1 MNTQFSIPD
10 AGCKVAITF
19 EFPSYV
25 IGSPTVSKTTI
36 TGIVEKATRFTPPD
50 FVRIVTDFD
59 SPVRIREIPLHR
71 VTNLEY
77 ADGRI
82 AVQETVKE
90 DTETWSV
97 EGSKGSCYTVIRTK
111 NKWACTCPG
120 FQFRKSCRHIQEL
133 QNA

>member
-10 AGCKVAITF
+10 AGCQIAITF

-25 IGSPTVSKTTI
+25 IGTAKVNKTTI
-36 TGIVEKATRFTPPD
+36 TGIVEKATKFTPPN

-71 VTNLEY
+71 ITNLEY

-82 AVQETVKE
+82 AIQETIKE

-97 EGSKGSCYTVIRTK
+97 DGSKGSKYTVVRTR
-111 NKWACTCPG
+111 NKWTCTCPG

>member
-10 AGCKVAITF
+10 AGCRIAVTF

-25 IGSPTVSKTTI
+25 IGSATVNKTTI
-36 TGIVEKATRFTPPD
+36 TGVVEKATRFTPPN

-71 VTNLEY
+71 VTSLEY
-77 ADGRI
+77 SDGRT
-82 AVQETVKE
+82 AGRAATKE
-90 DTETWSV
+90 NTQTWSV
-97 EGSKGSCYTVIRTK
+97 EGSKGSRYTVVRTQST
-111 NKWACTCPG
+111 WACTCPG

-133 QNA
+133 KDA

>member
-25 IGSPTVSKTTI
+25 IGSATVNKTTI
-36 TGIVEKATRFTPPD
+36 TGVVEKATRFTPPN

-59 SPVRIREIPLHR
+59 SPVRIREIPLNR
-71 VTNLEY
+71 ITSLEY
-77 ADGRI
+77 ADGRN
-82 AVQETVKE
+82 ATRESVKE
-90 DTETWSV
+90 DTETWSI
-97 EGSKGSCYTVIRTK
+97 KGSRGSRYTVIRTQ

>member
-10 AGCKVAITF
+10 AGSSVAITF

-25 IGSPTVSKTTI
+25 IGTAKVSKTTI
-36 TGIVEKATRFTPPD
+36 TGVVEKATRFTPPD
-50 FVRIVTDFD
+50 FVRIATDFD
-59 SPVRIREIPLHR
+59 SPVRIREIPLNR
-71 VTNLEY
+71 ITNLEY
-77 ADGRI
+77 ADGRM
-82 AVQETVKE
+82 AVQEAVKQ

-97 EGSKGSCYTVIRTK
+97 DGSKGSKYTVVRTR

-133 QNA
+133 QHA